1 MARFDVYTSPDS
13 TGYLLD
19 VQADLLENLNTRI
32 VVPLIPLDA
41 APTPAKRLNPI
52 FDIRSGRYVMVTQ
65 FLSAVPASLLKTPV
79 LNLASC
85 DSDIMQAL
93 DLALTG
99 I

>member
-1 MARFDVYTSPDS
+1 
-13 TGYLLD
+13 
-19 VQADLLENLNTRI
+19 
-32 VVPLIPLDA
+32 
-41 APTPAKRLNPI
+41 
-52 FDIRSGRYVMVTQ
+52 MVTQ

>member
-1 MARFDVYTSPDS
+1 MARFDVHTSPDS

-19 VQADLLENLNTRI
+19 VQADLLESLNTRI
-32 VVPLIPLDA
+32 VVPLMPLYV
-41 APTPAKRLNPI
+41 APAPAKGLNPI

-85 DSDIMQAL
+85 DRDVMQAL
-93 DLALTG
+93 DLALMG